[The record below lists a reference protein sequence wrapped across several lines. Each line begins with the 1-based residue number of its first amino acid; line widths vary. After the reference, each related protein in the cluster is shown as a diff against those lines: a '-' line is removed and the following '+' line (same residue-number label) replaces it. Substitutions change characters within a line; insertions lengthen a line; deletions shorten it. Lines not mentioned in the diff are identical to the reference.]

1 MNQRATRYHIEIIRR
16 DGTAETI
23 QANSRRV
30 DAIKRARFVAADVT
44 GWPSVWRCY
53 VIDTMAYGSRIAAQ
67 FNR

>member
-1 MNQRATRYHIEIIRR
+1 MSRRTRYLIEIIRR

-30 DAIKRARFVAADVT
+30 DAIKRAQIVARDVN

-53 VIDTMAYGSRIAAQ
+53 VIDTCSFATPLVAQ